1 MSDLLRN
8 SLQYAD
14 AEQQALAQQR
24 ELEEAQN
31 AWAPIKGFRATRIGM
46 DVNAN
51 NMDLAAA
58 RAGGRTDQA
67 AQLAAENAQLQQR
80 QGMHAPGIERVEDI
94 GTKNGYLRDG
104 LEWFGTNVGSG
115 AASRAEPMA
124 MAAGGAL
131 LSRVPAVTG
140 RGDLQDTA
148 DRLDPETV
156 TMLIDKC
163 PQDLV
168 RRSSSA
174 WAKYALARRRISL
187 ALRSSRFSRSR
198 AFMRSRSSLV

>member
-104 LEWFGTNVGSG
+104 LEWMSRSDARLRLCG
-115 AASRAEPMA
+115 AARLL
-124 MAAGGAL
+124 AGLGL
-131 LSRVPAVTG
+131 
-140 RGDLQDTA
+140 
-148 DRLDPETV
+148 
-156 TMLIDKC
+156 
-163 PQDLV
+163 
-168 RRSSSA
+168 A
-174 WAKYALARRRISL
+174 WLALAV
-187 ALRSSRFSRSR
+187 FD
-198 AFMRSRSSLV
+198 